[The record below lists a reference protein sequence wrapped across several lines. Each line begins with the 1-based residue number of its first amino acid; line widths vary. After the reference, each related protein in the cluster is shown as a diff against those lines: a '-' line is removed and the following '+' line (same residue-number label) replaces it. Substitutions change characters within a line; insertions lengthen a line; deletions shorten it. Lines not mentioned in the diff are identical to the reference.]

1 MSLNSKVEE
10 KQKSTLDRER
20 EKLGQLKQCVA
31 IAASSP
37 EGLVAFRHIM
47 TMCGYNKSIVSGNPA
62 TGDIYDRGTLYN
74 AARENIWKEL
84 RQLIPIKARKK
95 IEYEQTIYLEGE
107 GND

>member
-10 KQKSTLDRER
+10 KQKKVLDEEVR
-20 EKLGQLKQCVA
+20 KLGQVTKCVA

-37 EGLVAFRHIM
+37 EGLVAFRHLM
-47 TMCGYNKSIVSGNPA
+47 NMCGYNKSVVCGNPA
-62 TGDIYDRGTLYN
+62 TGDVHDRGTLYN

-84 RQLIPIKARKK
+84 RQFIPIKARKK

-107 GND
+107 